1 MEIIDI
7 VFYVAEVIGVIAFAL
22 SGAMIAMDRGLDL
35 FGVAFLTVINSF
47 GGGIMRDIII
57 GEIPPKMFYSFEY
70 LLYALASAVVILVI
84 AAVFKE
90 KFFRNRLAIDKAINI
105 FDAIGLGTF
114 AIIGVRA
121 GITAGFQDNAFLCVF
136 LGMTTGIGG
145 GILRDLLSREKP
157 LVLVKQIYAIAAI
170 FGGLLYYFMQ
180 KFDINNTVSIII
192 PVVFVVVIRMLAAHF
207 RWDLPRIGGHSNAN
221 DRKNK

>member
-1 MEIIDI
+1 MEFIDVVFYIAEIIGI
-7 VFYVAEVIGVIAFAL
+7 IAFAI
-22 SGAMIAMDRGLDL
+22 SGAMIAIDRGLDL
-35 FGVAFLTVINSF
+35 FGVLFLTVINSF
-47 GGGIMRDIII
+47 GGGIMRDLII

-70 LLYALASAVVILVI
+70 LLYAGACAVVVMIV
-84 AAVFKE
+84 AAVLKD
-90 KFFRNRLAIDKAINI
+90 KFFKNRVAIDRFINV

-121 GITAGFQDNAFLCVF
+121 GVTAGYGENVFLCVF

-170 FGGLLYYFMQ
+170 FGAILYYYMQ
-180 KFDINNTVSIII
+180 RFNINYTVSIII
-192 PVVFVVVIRMLAAHF
+192 PVLLVVVIRMLAAHF
-207 RWDLPRIGGHSNAN
+207 RWDLPKVGGRSSGLDKKH
-221 DRKNK
+221 K

>member
-7 VFYVAEVIGVIAFAL
+7 VFYIAEVIGIIAFAL
-22 SGAMIAMDRGLDL
+22 SGAMIAIDRGLDL
-35 FGVAFLTVINSF
+35 FGVVFLTVINSF

-70 LLYALASAVVILVI
+70 LIYAVSCAVVVLVI

-114 AIIGVRA
+114 AIVGVRA
-121 GITAGFQDNAFLCVF
+121 GVTAGFGDNGFLCIF

-170 FGGLLYYFMQ
+170 FGGMLYYFMQ
-180 KFDINNTVSIII
+180 KFDINNTVSIVV
-192 PVVFVVVIRMLAAHF
+192 PVLFVVIIRMLAAHF
-207 RWDLPRIGGHSNAN
+207 RWDLPRVGGNSNAR

>member
-7 VFYVAEVIGVIAFAL
+7 VFYIAEIIGIVAFAV
-22 SGAMIAMDRGLDL
+22 SGAMIAIDRGLDL
-35 FGVAFLTVINSF
+35 FGVVFITVINSF

-70 LLYALASAVVILVI
+70 LIYAVSSAVVVMVL
-84 AAVFKE
+84 AAVLKD
-90 KFFRNRLAIDKAINI
+90 KFFRNRVAIDKTINI

-114 AIIGVRA
+114 AIVGVRA
-121 GITAGFQDNAFLCVF
+121 GITAGFGDNVFLCVF

-170 FGGLLYYFMQ
+170 FGAILYYYLQ
-180 KFDINNTVSIII
+180 KFNMNDTVSIVI
-192 PVVFVVVIRMLAAHF
+192 PVLFVVVIRMLAAYF
-207 RWDLPRIGGHSNAN
+207 KWDLPRVGGNSSGIDKKH
-221 DRKNK
+221 K

>member
-7 VFYVAEVIGVIAFAL
+7 VFYVAEVIGVVAFAL

-35 FGVAFLTVINSF
+35 FGVVFLTVINSF

-70 LLYALASAVVILVI
+70 LLYALASAVVVLVI

>member
-1 MEIIDI
+1 MEFIDVVFYIAEIIGI
-7 VFYVAEVIGVIAFAL
+7 IAFAI
-22 SGAMIAMDRGLDL
+22 SGATIAIDRGLDL
-35 FGVAFLTVINSF
+35 FGVLFLTVINSF
-47 GGGIMRDIII
+47 GGGIMRDLII

-70 LLYALASAVVILVI
+70 LLYAGSCAVVVMIV
-84 AAVFKE
+84 AAVLKD
-90 KFFRNRLAIDKAINI
+90 KFFKNRVAIDRFINV

-121 GITAGFQDNAFLCVF
+121 GVTAGYGGNVFLCVF

-170 FGGLLYYFMQ
+170 FGAILYYYMQ
-180 KFDINNTVSIII
+180 RFNINYTVSIII
-192 PVVFVVVIRMLAAHF
+192 PVLLVVVIRMLAAHF
-207 RWDLPRIGGHSNAN
+207 RWDLPKVGGRSSGLDKKH
-221 DRKNK
+221 K